1 MSKMYTQGLLGL
13 GPRRRRAG
21 YTQEAFSAA
30 LGVERARYA
39 MWESGKIWPSAAW
52 LPKMADLLGCS
63 IDDLY
68 DAPETEAET

>member
-1 MSKMYTQGLLGL
+1 
-13 GPRRRRAG
+13 
-21 YTQEAFSAA
+21 
-30 LGVERARYA
+30 
-39 MWESGKIWPSAAW
+39 MWESGKIWTSAAW